1 MSKYKV
7 IILLEVSC
15 KPTNYCN
22 PATLKYSMKCGILCL
37 FPILFKKH
45 KGATPRGWFVS
56 EVLGGDW
63 RTTDGTRD
71 GFKTPT
77 TLGESGRWIRNEVKG
92 GGLGLALAFCRRPPL
107 PTGAGGCEPTLPC
120 QEGSKNHPGGS

>member
-7 IILLEVSC
+7 ITLLEFSC

-22 PATLKYSMKCGILCL
+22 PATLKYSMKYIILCL

-45 KGATPRGWFVS
+45 KGATPRAWLVL

-63 RTTDGTRD
+63 TTTNGTRD
-71 GFKTPT
+71 GFEPSK
-77 TLGESGRWIRNEVKG
+77 TLGESGRWVTNEVKG
-92 GGLGLALAFCRRPPL
+92 GGLGSALAFRRRPPL
-107 PTGAGGCEPTLPC
+107 PTGAGGCEPTVPC